1 MTYTRY
7 TLLLCF
13 VFFMG
18 ADNLLKGEHTPASS
32 KLSESMVQDSIS
44 TLLKLSGEYSYSDF
58 AKARQYSERAI
69 QLAEESSSLE
79 EHFRI
84 YRHLAYI
91 YENNNNLDSAIRY
104 YLLTLDFAEKASNL
118 EQELR
123 AYNDLAIT
131 YRRLANY
138 TVSRDYDLKALA
150 IAEEV
155 GNQAAVENAYH
166 GLGTTYRDVG
176 DYENAIQNYIKAI
189 RLTEKRG
196 DTSLVVNS
204 KQFLAIAYAESSNT
218 ELALKTIK
226 EAAASAYELKDSIL
240 IGIVAFDHGKIL
252 KLTGNVKSALQ
263 KFNESL
269 AYFEKFQHKPLIARS
284 LLYIADAYTEQDN
297 YNKAQEYFE
306 KCLEYK
312 PFISKKGR
320 ADLHCKL
327 GTLYHSKGETNKA
340 IKDYQESLEIA
351 IKSGFKDFCKKSN
364 LGLYKIFA
372 EKGENNKA
380 LKYLEAYTK
389 VRDALLNEEKVKK
402 IAELE
407 LKYDAE
413 KSEKDIRELKLQQS
427 RFFIIGILVFFSC
440 ISLLLTYI
448 LYSAKKNNRALRK
461 KNTEIEDKNVQLK
474 ESNEVLK
481 QFTYVAAHDLKE
493 PLRNISGFLYLL
505 QRNLGK
511 NLNQD
516 ASEYMGFV
524 TKGVKRMNDLLS
536 ALLEYSTVSIQSP
549 KQDLTNTKKTLEG
562 VVENLRYV
570 IDSKNAVVE
579 YDDYF
584 PNIRMSHLHLTQLF
598 QNLLS
603 NSLKYSSEKP
613 YIKISSQVTD
623 SKIRFEVSDN
633 GKGIDSEHNDKIF
646 NLFYQS
652 DKNLK
657 LNGNSLGQNSGIGLT
672 ICKNV
677 VNKYNGEIGFE
688 SELEKG
694 TTFYFS
700 FPITMGA

>member
-1 MTYTRY
+1 MSF
-7 TLLLCF
+7 L
-13 VFFMG
+13 G
-18 ADNLLKGEHTPASS
+18 IDNLVQGEHTSS
-32 KLSESMVQDSIS
+32 SLEANESVVKDSIS
-44 TLLKLSGEYSYSDF
+44 TLLKLSGEHSYSDF
-58 AKARQYSERAI
+58 SKAIQYSKSAI
-69 QLAEESSSLE
+69 QLSDESSLIE
-79 EHFRI
+79 EQFGI
-84 YRHLAYI
+84 YEHLAFL
-91 YENNNNLDSAIRY
+91 YENHNNLDSAIHY
-104 YLLTLDFAEKASNL
+104 YLLTLDLAEKASNL

-123 AYNDLAIT
+123 AYNNLAIT

-138 TVSRDYDLKALA
+138 TLSRDYDLKALK
-150 IAEEV
+150 IAEEI
-155 GNQAAVENAYH
+155 GNQPALENAYH

-176 DYENAIQNYIKAI
+176 DYENAIQNYIQAI

-196 DTSLVVNS
+196 DTALVVNS
-204 KQFLAIAYAESSNT
+204 KQFLAITYAESSNI

-226 EAAASAYELKDSIL
+226 EATESAYQLKDSVL

-263 KFNESL
+263 KFKESL

-297 YNKAQEYFE
+297 YNKAQEYFK

-312 PFISKKGR
+312 PFISKKGL

-327 GTLYHSKGETNKA
+327 GTLHHSKGELNKA

-351 IKSGFKDFCKKSN
+351 TKSGFKDFCKKSN
-364 LGLYKIFA
+364 LGLYEIFSGR
-372 EKGENNKA
+372 GENNKA
-380 LKYLEAYTK
+380 LQYLEAYTK
-389 VRDALLNEEKVKK
+389 VKDALLSEEKVKK

-427 RFFIIGILVFFSC
+427 RFLIIGILVFFSC

-448 LYSAKKNNRALRK
+448 LYSAKKNNRALRR

-493 PLRNISGFLYLL
+493 PLRNISGFLFLL

-511 NLNQD
+511 NLNED

-524 TKGVKRMNDLLS
+524 TKGVQRMNDLLS
-536 ALLEYSTVSIQSP
+536 ALLEYSTISIQSP
-549 KQDLTNTKKTLEG
+549 KQELTNTKKALEG

-613 YIKISSQVTD
+613 CIKISNQVTD
-623 SKIRFEVSDN
+623 SKIQFEVSDN

-646 NLFYQS
+646 NLFYQT

-657 LNGNSLGQNSGIGLT
+657 LNESQLGQNSGIGLT